1 MKLTPSWLSG
11 AGANNNCIVDF
22 GFLFKEGIGE
32 NMARHVLDS
41 FTHCMPFS
49 KLSVVVHASLAG
61 GLQ

>member
-1 MKLTPSWLSG
+1 MELTSSWLSG
-11 AGANNNCIVDF
+11 AGANNNCMVDF
-22 GFLFKEGIGE
+22 GLSKEGIGE

-41 FTHCMPFS
+41 STHCIPFS